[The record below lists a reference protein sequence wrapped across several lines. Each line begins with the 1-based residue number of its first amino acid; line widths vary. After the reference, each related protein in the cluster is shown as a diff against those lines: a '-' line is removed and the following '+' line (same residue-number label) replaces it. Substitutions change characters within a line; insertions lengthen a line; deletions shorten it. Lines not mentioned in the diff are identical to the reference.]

1 MTRQS
6 PLNTIAVSLL
16 ALAACERAPTD
27 LTAPEPPTKTL
38 DAPGLGP
45 LAATAGWTSDAPM
58 PTARQYLKTATVN
71 GVIYAI
77 GGYGY
82 VPATGLFQIRRKVEA
97 YDVASNTWTVK
108 TALPAPLIPN
118 GATNIGGK
126 IYVAGGQG
134 SKALY
139 IYNPTANGWTRKAD
153 MPFMVAAFAGQ
164 QGAINGKLYVYA
176 GMTINPD
183 RSPGPQRFFRYDPA
197 TNIWTTL
204 RTPSYARSGGASG
217 VMNGRFYL
225 IGGTLPTSRNGVGTA
240 WDVHI
245 YDPATGWTKRVPE
258 RSFGLAS
265 GDLAYATLGGKLY
278 IVGTHYTDSC
288 TYGVGGIYDP
298 ASNTLSGFSSRA
310 PLRAYAGGAAAK
322 GQFFVIGGTNY
333 EPIVYDICGGD
344 GRLTGDVRAYTP

>member
-6 PLNTIAVSLL
+6 LNTIAVSLL
-16 ALAACERAPTD
+16 ALAGCERAPTD
-27 LTAPEPPTKTL
+27 PTV
-38 DAPGLGP
+38 PLGA

-58 PTARQYLKTATVN
+58 PTARRHLKAATVN

-82 VPATGLFQIRRKVEA
+82 VPATGLFQVRRKVEA
-97 YDVASNTWTVK
+97 YDVASNTWTTK
-108 TALPAPLIPN
+108 TALPAPLNPT

-126 IYVAGGQG
+126 IYVAGGR
-134 SKALY
+134 ALY
-139 IYNPTANGWTRKAD
+139 LYDPATDGWTRKAD
-153 MPFMVAAFAGQ
+153 MPSTVALDGQ

-176 GMTINPD
+176 GVTINPD
-183 RSPGPQRFFRYDPA
+183 GSPGPQRFFRYNPA
-197 TNIWTTL
+197 TDTWATL

-258 RSFGLAS
+258 RSFGLGS

-288 TYGVGGIYDP
+288 TYGIGGIYDP

-310 PLRAYAGGAAAK
+310 PLRAYAAGAAAK
-322 GQFFVIGGTNY
+322 GQFFVIAGTDY
-333 EPIVYDICGGD
+333 EPIVYDVCGSD
-344 GRLTGDVRAYTP
+344 GSLTGDVRAYTP